1 MRTALLL
8 AAPVCIAQ
16 AAEPAGH
23 APTYDDALQ
32 LSPLAERLAAC
43 GEDEAGI
50 RTRLELIAAEFAQH
64 PATYHLGTLPVPD
77 VSLIPISISAG
88 DGRHLGGAQ
97 WAANNQIVR
106 LRMTLFTSPLPE
118 ATDAESRLQREMLL
132 NDTLAHELAHCCFY
146 FRYPKLA
153 KITEGEP
160 LMICEGLAISTAHEF
175 IQRHYFGGASMPKG
189 FYEKIMLSPRY
200 TRIYQA
206 FCERYRADN
215 SIPWNMIDA
224 AELQVAPSGYELRNR
239 RQIDGHSR

>member
-1 MRTALLL
+1 MRFTFLL
-8 AAPVCIAQ
+8 AAPICIAH
-16 AAEPAGH
+16 AAEPIGQAS
-23 APTYDDALQ
+23 TYDEALQ
-32 LSPLAERLAAC
+32 LSPLAEKLAEC

-50 RTRLELIAAEFAQH
+50 RTRLNLIAAELAQH
-64 PATYHLGTLPVPD
+64 PAAYHLGHLPVPN
-77 VSLIPISISAG
+77 VNLIPISISKG

-97 WAANNQIVR
+97 WAASNQIVR

-132 NDTLAHELAHCCFY
+132 NDTLVHELAHCCFY

-175 IQRHYFGGASMPKG
+175 IQRHYFTGGAMPKG

-200 TRIYQA
+200 TRIYRA
-206 FCERYRADN
+206 FCEQYREGD
-215 SIPWNMIDA
+215 SIPWSKIDA
-224 AELQVAPSGYELRNR
+224 AELLVAPAGYELRNR